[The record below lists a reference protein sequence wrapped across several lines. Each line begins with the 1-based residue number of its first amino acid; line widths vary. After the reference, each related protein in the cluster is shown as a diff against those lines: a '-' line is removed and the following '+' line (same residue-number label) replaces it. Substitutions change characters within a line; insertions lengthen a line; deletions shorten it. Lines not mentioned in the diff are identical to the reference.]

1 MTTSKNRP
9 RPRTPGGFRDTF
21 ATDIIAR
28 RSMVE
33 AIREVY
39 ERYGF
44 EPLETSAVEYVDVL
58 GKYLPESDT
67 PQEGIFAF
75 RYSASLKPREKDMEW
90 VALRYDLTA
99 PLSRVVA
106 QYGDK
111 LPTPFRR
118 YQIGPVWRWEK
129 LEPGRFREFL
139 QFDIDTVGTA
149 SMAAD
154 AEVCA
159 VLAESLESLGISKGN
174 YIIRVNNRKVL
185 NGVIEALDLS
195 CTSPEAAES
204 QRDSIFRA
212 IDKFD
217 RVGFDGIRELLR
229 QGRMDDSG
237 DFTPGA
243 ELDER
248 QAELVLQFMQAG
260 GNDRAFVCAKLA
272 DLVGDSAVGR
282 EGVHE
287 LRQIHELLDVMG
299 FGADRVVFDPSI
311 VRGLSY
317 YTGPVFEATLPF
329 EEITEEG
336 KKPFGSV
343 AGGGRSDGLVE
354 RFTGRKV
361 PATGVSIGVDRLL
374 TALKTLG
381 QLAVGGRQ
389 GPVVVT
395 VMDPQRFTE
404 YQRMVTD
411 LRAAGVAA
419 EIYLGDGNF
428 RAQLKYANRRNAPV
442 VVIAGEDEFAR
453 NQISLK
459 DLRLGKEWS
468 KKISARD
475 EWLKRQPA
483 QIAVPRE
490 ALVASTREMLAR
502 EIFG

>member
-1 MTTSKNRP
+1 
-9 RPRTPGGFRDTF
+9 
-21 ATDIIAR
+21 
-28 RSMVE
+28 MVE
-33 AIREVY
+33 SIREVY

-67 PQEGIFAF
+67 PEGGIFAF
-75 RYSASLKPREKDMEW
+75 RYDMDKQW

-106 QYGDK
+106 QYGDD

-118 YQIGPVWRWEK
+118 YQIGPVWRMEK
-129 LEPGRFREFL
+129 PEPGRFREFL

-159 VLAESLESLGISKGN
+159 VLAESLEAIGISRSN
-174 YIIRVNNRKVL
+174 YVIRVNNRKVL
-185 NGVIEALDLS
+185 NGVLEAVGLS
-195 CTSPEAAES
+195 FTSAEAAES
-204 QRDSIFRA
+204 QRLSILRA
-212 IDKFD
+212 IDKLD
-217 RVGFDGIRELLR
+217 RVGLDGVRELLG
-229 QGRMDDSG
+229 QGRRDASG

-243 ELDER
+243 GLNER
-248 QAELVLQFMQAG
+248 QAELVLRFVQAG
-260 GNDRAFVCAKLA
+260 GNDRALVCAKLA
-272 DLVGDSAVGR
+272 ELVGESAVGR

-287 LRQIHELLDVMG
+287 LLQIHELLEVMG
-299 FGADRVVFDPSI
+299 LGADRVVFDPSV
-311 VRGLSY
+311 VRGLAY
-317 YTGPVFEATLPF
+317 YTGPVFEAALTF
-329 EEITEEG
+329 EITEEG
-336 KKPFGSV
+336 QKQPFGSV
-343 AGGGRSDGLVE
+343 AGGGRYDDLVE
-354 RFTGRKV
+354 RFTGRIV

-381 QLAVGGRQ
+381 QLAASGRQ

-395 VMDPQRFTE
+395 VMDQQRFTE

-428 RAQLKYANRRNAPV
+428 RTQLKYADRRNAPV

-453 NQISLK
+453 HQVSLK
-459 DLRLGKEWS
+459 DLRLGTQLSKE
-468 KKISARD
+468 ISARD

-483 QIAVPRE
+483 QISVPRE
-490 ALVASTREMLAR
+490 DLVTRTREMLAR